1 MSEVRPDPQ
10 AVSRAF
16 ARTFSGEDGQMVLA
30 HLRRSVFERFLGP
43 EASEAA
49 LRQQEGQ
56 RQLLATILAQIE
68 RGRSGG

>member
-1 MSEVRPDPQ
+1 MSEARPDPH
-10 AVSRAF
+10 ALARAF

-43 EASEAA
+43 DASEAA

-56 RQLLATILAQIE
+56 RQLLTTILALSE